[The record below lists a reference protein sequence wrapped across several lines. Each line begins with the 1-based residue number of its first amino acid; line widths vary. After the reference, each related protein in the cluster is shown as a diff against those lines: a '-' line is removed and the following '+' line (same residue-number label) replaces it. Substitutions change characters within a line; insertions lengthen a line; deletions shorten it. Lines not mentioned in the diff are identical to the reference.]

1 MAIQSLTNV
10 AWWPPLQDESQTALG
25 TNTTYQIN
33 ASGELA
39 AIVGQWPRTG
49 NIDRIGLVIGAVGVA
64 PVNGT
69 QVSLQDVDG
78 SGLPDGTPDQSG
90 TIAAGSMVVGHHEVT
105 LGSSRAVTRGGIGAA
120 VITIPSFT
128 AGDSI
133 NVAFGILCTS
143 SLLPYGVKVT
153 NTKDQT
159 NLPVIWLRY
168 DDGVYASFHQELW
181 AVTAFNGLVLETDRT
196 PDEAGTRF
204 SHASPFSFSKVA
216 IQVFNT
222 AATTFDVVVYD
233 DANTVVDTLTLDSDL
248 SSAAGAYRYLYGL
261 FASDIQYPGGDVA
274 WRVVVKPSSSTL
286 QSRLGQWELPSLAH
300 FDTIAGQS
308 VFATGRTDAGSWVD
322 YNNGTD
328 GYRFAKVH
336 LGINGFDDATGGG
349 GGGTVYIPQTSP
361 RFGIGVS

>member
-10 AWWPPLQDESQTALG
+10 AWWPPLQDESQTAIGPG
-25 TNTTYQIN
+25 TTFQIN

-49 NIDRIGLVIGAVGVA
+49 NIDRVGIVIVTVGTA

-69 QVSLQDVDG
+69 QVSLQDVDL
-78 SGLPDGTPDQSG
+78 STGLPDGTPDQSA
-90 TIAAGSMVVGHHEVT
+90 TIAAGSMIVGHHEVT

-128 AGDSI
+128 AGDNISVGY
-133 NVAFGILCTS
+133 NTLCTS
-143 SLLPYGVKVT
+143 SLFPHGVRIT

-159 NLPVIWLRY
+159 SLPYIWLRY

-204 SHASPFSFSKVA
+204 SHASPFTFSKVA
-216 IQVFNT
+216 IQLYVT
-222 AATTFDVVVYD
+222 AATTYDVVVYD
-233 DANTVVDTLTLDSDL
+233 NASSVIATLTLDSDL
-248 SSAAGAYRYLYGL
+248 NSATAAYRYLYGV
-261 FASDIQYPGGDVA
+261 FPSDISYPGGDVA
-274 WRVVVKPSSSTL
+274 WRVVVKPSSATL
-286 QSRLGQWELPSLAH
+286 QNRLGQWDLPSLAH

-349 GGGTVYIPQTSP
+349 SGGGAHIFGGTVI
-361 RFGIGVS
+361 R